1 MQKANSIHKGI
12 NMDQVKKRTI
22 SIPDYTMGE
31 EICNAV
37 THGLGALLSA
47 VALTLLAIRAHGAL
61 SIITVTLFGVAMIQL
76 YTVSCVYHAL
86 SPSLA
91 GKKVLRVID
100 HCNVFLLVFG
110 TYLPVALLGVGGS
123 EGWILLG
130 IVALFT
136 VLGIVLTAI
145 DVDRF
150 QAASVVCHLLSGWSI
165 LFGIPSLLRT
175 VGSTGL
181 LYMILGGVMYSIGAV
196 LYGAGKSKRYRHSV
210 FHIFCLLGTF
220 CHFWAVY
227 HYLL

>member
-1 MQKANSIHKGI
+1 
-12 NMDQVKKRTI
+12 MDQVKKRTI

-37 THGLGALLSA
+37 THGFGALLSA

>member
-1 MQKANSIHKGI
+1 
-12 NMDQVKKRTI
+12 MDQVKKRTI

-31 EICNAV
+31 EICNAI

-91 GKKVLRVID
+91 EKKVLRVID

>member
-1 MQKANSIHKGI
+1 
-12 NMDQVKKRTI
+12 MDQVKKRTI

-37 THGLGALLSA
+37 THGFGALLSA
-47 VALTLLAIRAHGAL
+47 VALTMLAIRAHGAL

>member
-1 MQKANSIHKGI
+1 
-12 NMDQVKKRTI
+12 MDQVKKRTI

-31 EICNAV
+31 EICDAV
-37 THGLGALLSA
+37 THGFGALLSA

>member
-1 MQKANSIHKGI
+1 
-12 NMDQVKKRTI
+12 MDQVKKRTI

-181 LYMILGGVMYSIGAV
+181 LYMILGGVMYSIGA
-196 LYGAGKSKRYRHSV
+196 ASR
-210 FHIFCLLGTF
+210 
-220 CHFWAVY
+220 
-227 HYLL
+227 

>member
-1 MQKANSIHKGI
+1 
-12 NMDQVKKRTI
+12 MDQIRKHTV

-47 VALTLLAIRAHGAL
+47 AALTLLAIRAQGTL
-61 SIITVTLFGVAMIQL
+61 PIVTVTLFGVAMIQL

-91 GKKVLRVID
+91 GKKVMRVID
-100 HCNVFLLVFG
+100 HCNVYLL
-110 TYLPVALLGVGGS
+110 VALLGVGGR
-123 EGWILLG
+123 EGRILLG

-136 VLGIVLTAI
+136 VLGIVLTAV

-150 QAASVVCHLLSGWSI
+150 QVASVVCHLLSGWSI
-165 LFGIPSLLRT
+165 LFGLPALLRT
-175 VGSTGL
+175 IGPAGM
-181 LYMILGGVMYSIGAV
+181 LYMVLGGVMYSVGAV
-196 LYGAGKSKRYRHSV
+196 LYGVGKSRRYRHSV
-210 FHIFCLLGTF
+210 FHVFCLLGTF

-227 HYLL
+227 QYLL

>member
-1 MQKANSIHKGI
+1 
-12 NMDQVKKRTI
+12 MDQIRKHTV

-47 VALTLLAIRAHGAL
+47 AALTLLAIRAQGTL
-61 SIITVTLFGVAMIQL
+61 PIVTVTLFGVAMIQL

-91 GKKVLRVID
+91 GKKVMRVID
-100 HCNVFLLVFG
+100 HCNVYLLVFG
-110 TYLPVALLGVGGS
+110 TYLPVALLGVGGR
-123 EGWILLG
+123 EGRILLG

-136 VLGIVLTAI
+136 VLGIVLTAV

-150 QAASVVCHLLSGWSI
+150 QVASVVCHLLSGWSM
-165 LFGIPSLLRT
+165 LFGLPALLRT
-175 VGSTGL
+175 IGPAGM
-181 LYMILGGVMYSIGAV
+181 LYMVLGGVMYSVGAV
-196 LYGAGKSKRYRHSV
+196 LYGVGKSRRYRHSV
-210 FHIFCLLGTF
+210 FHVFCLLGTF

-227 HYLL
+227 QYLL

>member
-1 MQKANSIHKGI
+1 
-12 NMDQVKKRTI
+12 MDQVKKRTI

-37 THGLGALLSA
+37 THGFGALLSA
-47 VALTLLAIRAHGAL
+47 VALTMLAIRAHGAL

-196 LYGAGKSKRYRHSV
+196 LYGAGKSKRCPYQ
-210 FHIFCLLGTF
+210 
-220 CHFWAVY
+220 W
-227 HYLL
+227 

>member
-1 MQKANSIHKGI
+1 
-12 NMDQVKKRTI
+12 MDQIRKHTV
-22 SIPDYTMGE
+22 SIPDYTLGE

-37 THGLGALLSA
+37 T
-47 VALTLLAIRAHGAL
+47 LLAIRARGAL
-61 SIITVTLFGVAMIQL
+61 PIITVTLFGVAMIQL

-91 GKKVLRVID
+91 GKKVMRVID
-100 HCNVFLLVFG
+100 HCNVYLLVFG

-130 IVALFT
+130 VVALFT
-136 VLGIVLTAI
+136 ALGIVLTAI

-150 QAASVVCHLLSGWSI
+150 QVASVVCHLLSGWSI
-165 LFGIPSLLRT
+165 LIGVPALLRT
-175 VGSTGL
+175 IGPMGM
-181 LYMILGGVMYSIGAV
+181 LYMVLGGVMYSIGAV
-196 LYGAGKSKRYRHSV
+196 LYGIGKSKRYRHSV

-227 HYLL
+227 QYLL

>member
-1 MQKANSIHKGI
+1 
-12 NMDQVKKRTI
+12 MDQVKKRTI

-110 TYLPVALLGVGGS
+110 TYLPVALLGVGRS

>member
-1 MQKANSIHKGI
+1 
-12 NMDQVKKRTI
+12 MDQVKKRTI

-37 THGLGALLSA
+37 THGFGALLSA

-196 LYGAGKSKRYRHSV
+196 LYGSGKSKRYRHSV

>member
-1 MQKANSIHKGI
+1 
-12 NMDQVKKRTI
+12 MDQVKKRTI

-210 FHIFCLLGTF
+210 FHIFCLLGTI

>member
-1 MQKANSIHKGI
+1 
-12 NMDQVKKRTI
+12 MDQVKKRTI

-37 THGLGALLSA
+37 THGFGALLSA
-47 VALTLLAIRAHGAL
+47 VALTMLAIRAHGAL

-210 FHIFCLLGTF
+210 FHIFCLLGTI